1 MNATGQLYS
10 RSPVV
15 ESRSEIIRFLFH
27 FRNSGNIPL
36 MNLDQDRVPARLE
49 DALILL
55 DSALTQTEKD
65 AWHSMTAA
73 KMFDLQAQIARVL
86 RSKWSLLDPQTPIRI
101 YFRELGLDDPEEVS
115 LLLIDAYW
123 RKHNNEPVPVE
134 ELVREY
140 LEE

>member
-1 MNATGQLYS
+1 
-10 RSPVV
+10 
-15 ESRSEIIRFLFH
+15 
-27 FRNSGNIPL
+27 

-49 DALILL
+49 DALVLL

-73 KMFDLQAQIARVL
+73 KMFDLQAQIARTL
-86 RSKWSLLDPQTPIRI
+86 RSEWSLLDPQHPIRI
-101 YFRELGLDDPEEVS
+101 YFRELGLDDAEEVS